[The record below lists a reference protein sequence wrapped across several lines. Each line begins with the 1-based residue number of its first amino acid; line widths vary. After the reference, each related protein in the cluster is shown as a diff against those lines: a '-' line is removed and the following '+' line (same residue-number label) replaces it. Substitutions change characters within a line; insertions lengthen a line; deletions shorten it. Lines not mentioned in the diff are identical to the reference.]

1 MPPNLTA
8 AAALSRE
15 RPASSLAVPRSVP
28 GTVAPEKTTAEGGG
42 LTGAILKV
50 PGRFYIQPRDS
61 DGRAVAASLADVFRI
76 HIVGLETPQHSIV
89 ELDDGR
95 LEVRWLP
102 CVSGDFKLII
112 TINGM
117 HIIGSPFKA
126 GAANGR
132 IDASQSEPFV
142 GIPAQIQ
149 PPGST
154 AQWTIGA
161 RDQMGNLASYP
172 PLATAKRSFDVRVE
186 GPYEDEAKAQAGVE
200 KSDVLTKAAAMLTP
214 LDMGVQQASLQLTKV
229 GTYCIRASARTARR
243 WAHSGC

>member
-1 MPPNLTA
+1 MSARRLASPRTEEGSSASVVQPQKRKSTWGNSNRFETAKGWTQQKARDDDRFALLNAIFFQEADAPSA
-8 AAALSRE
+8 AASSSVGASPRASAKKLPTSDAAKPDGRSRFVVS

-117 HIIGSPFKA
+117 HLQNNQTMVAHCTAPF
-126 GAANGR
+126 R
-132 IDASQSEPFV
+132 
-142 GIPAQIQ
+142 
-149 PPGST
+149 
-154 AQWTIGA
+154 
-161 RDQMGNLASYP
+161 
-172 PLATAKRSFDVRVE
+172 
-186 GPYEDEAKAQAGVE
+186 
-200 KSDVLTKAAAMLTP
+200 
-214 LDMGVQQASLQLTKV
+214 
-229 GTYCIRASARTARR
+229 
-243 WAHSGC
+243 